1 MTPRRHSWSVV
12 VPAPGR
18 PGAGRAVKA
27 PCHQIACILGLWRSK
42 LVASCAFVLELFH
55 DTIERSVDVELKDG
69 RKRIFVAPPRMSLME
84 LLDDVSGYL
93 ASAERT
99 SARTARARSRLD
111 EGAEC

>member
-1 MTPRRHSWSVV
+1 MDPRNPLAR
-12 VPAPGR
+12 
-18 PGAGRAVKA
+18 
-27 PCHQIACILGLWRSK
+27 ILGLSRSP
-42 LVASCAFVLELFH
+42 LVARFAFVLEPFH
-55 DTIERSVDVELKDG
+55 DTIARRVDVELKDG